1 VVNMLRQVGLA
12 IGVAVLIAVL
22 GTPSSPADVLA
33 AYQRAWVVTAAL
45 ALAGG
50 VVALALLTNRRRA
63 LVEAPA
69 IATTSG

>member
-1 VVNMLRQVGLA
+1 
-12 IGVAVLIAVL
+12 VLIAVL
-22 GTPSSPADVLA
+22 GTPSSPAGVLA

-45 ALAGG
+45 ALSGG
-50 VVALALLTNRRRA
+50 VVALGLLTNRRRR